1 VRVPVTARA
10 PDAATDFLAQGLA
23 SQAFRSAVLF
33 HRSHQRFDQKNLI
46 KANSQLQGLADD
58 FRLPLNRGLKHFI
71 SQERLESTS
80 SGKHQNEIA
89 SLL

>member
-1 VRVPVTARA
+1 MRRQTSLRRA
-10 PDAATDFLAQGLA
+10 SPLKLSDPPCFFIAHIRD
-23 SQAFRSAVLF
+23 SIRKS
-33 HRSHQRFDQKNLI
+33 LI